1 MHCIPFSVDLNPVE
15 LKYYSLMI
23 NLDKCNERCNSIS
36 DLSAKICVPSKTK
49 DVNVKLFN
57 ITTNK
62 IEVKPLVK

>member
-1 MHCIPFSVDLNPVE
+1 
-15 LKYYSLMI
+15 MI
-23 NLDKCNERCNSIS
+23 NLDKCNVRCNSIS

-62 IEVKPLVK
+62 IEVKPLVKYISF